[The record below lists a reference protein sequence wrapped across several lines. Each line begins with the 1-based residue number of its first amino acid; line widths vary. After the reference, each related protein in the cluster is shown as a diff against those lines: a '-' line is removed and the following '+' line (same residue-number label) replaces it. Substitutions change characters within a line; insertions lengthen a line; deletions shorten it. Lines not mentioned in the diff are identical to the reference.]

1 MLGLAFSVQG
11 YSAIDP
17 QTAVAVWL
25 FDGNTKDATENSN
38 HGKLENGAKISNNG
52 KFDKA
57 LSLDGEDDYVLIPPS
72 KNLESTAKK
81 YTRTAWVKLNKKGVQ
96 RNACCNDDQFIIGW
110 TPGWS
115 NIVNVFGAGRGG
127 NQGKVEIGS
136 AELAPQWSFSPKQ
149 INDNK
154 WHHLAFVYDGKK
166 KLLYI
171 DGEIDIDRTATGTFG
186 IFGKDVTIGGT
197 ENNKRHAKG
206 LLDDLSIFNV
216 ALAKNDIKTLMT
228 KGLVKTLGLLP
239 VSPLKELTLIWAKV
253 KARQ

>member
-1 MLGLAFSVQG
+1 M
-11 YSAIDP
+11 
-17 QTAVAVWL
+17 
-25 FDGNTKDATENSN
+25 
-38 HGKLENGAKISNNG
+38 GKMIT
-52 KFDKA
+52 F
-57 LSLDGEDDYVLIPPS
+57 LSQ
-72 KNLESTAKK
+72 K
-81 YTRTAWVKLNKKGVQ
+81 YTGTAWVKLNKKGVQ

-115 NIVNVFGAGRGG
+115 NIVNIFGAGRGG

-136 AELAPQWSFSPKQ
+136 AELAPQWSFNPKQ
-149 INDNK
+149 INDNQ

-171 DGEIDIDRTATGTFG
+171 DREIDIDRAATGTFG

-216 ALAKNDIKTLMT
+216 ALAKNDIKTLMI

-239 VSPLKELTLIWAKV
+239 VSRRKKLTLIWAKV